1 MTAVRTVTIALALL
15 LAAGCYFVPL
25 GDLTISCM
33 FAVFAGLFNVP
44 ILPSTYGL
52 STKLVGNMPPA
63 VVNGLMMSGA
73 QLYAFFATLALT
85 AILDIG

>member
-1 MTAVRTVTIALALL
+1 MGIFLDKTQKFLAAVRTIVTVLAILFGC
-15 LAAGCYFVPL
+15 GCYLLPL
-25 GDLTISCM
+25 GKFEVTCGV
-33 FAVFAGLFNVP
+33 AVLAGLLNVP

-73 QLYAFFATLALT
+73 
-85 AILDIG
+85 